1 MKRFFIR
8 TYGTYTKVKM
18 DFTMEITAESIQDQI
33 PYYLSQEAKD
43 NLVKALKRFP
53 DNINYYINLY
63 QSDMLQGD
71 GWTSLE
77 LIRFEDGERKKA
89 RRHHIV

>member
-1 MKRFFIR
+1 
-8 TYGTYTKVKM
+8 
-18 DFTMEITAESIQDQI
+18 MEITAESIQDQI

-71 GWTSLE
+71 GWTSL
-77 LIRFEDGERKKA
+77 LNDLHTIPLKSKWLKSKWQTFT
-89 RRHHIV
+89 V